1 MKNKKMTR
9 RDVLK
14 VSAAAG
20 LTAAA
25 GSLVGAPRSFAA
37 AAGPEVTWTMQTA
50 WDSGSGLND
59 FARKH
64 VQLIEERSKGRIK
77 INFRTGG
84 EIVQSFETWDAT
96 GKGIIDVGHAC
107 NCYTGTK
114 SPASQLFCSAPS
126 SASCIGKYLWNIQ
139 GGGLEML
146 REMMTR
152 IYNVMVLPSCPIVS
166 ETFLY
171 SRKPIS
177 SVEELK
183 KLKVRSAG
191 IRGGVFKQAGCSV
204 VALPGGEIVPS
215 LEKGVIDAAEYSD
228 FWADSAMGFADVAKY
243 IYFTRFP
250 MGGHLYMF
258 VNQDKWNK
266 LPKDLKEVVE
276 SASRDASA
284 YNITQEV
291 LNNLPA
297 WKKAKEKGLKV
308 STLPDKVEAYM
319 DASAKAYYKE
329 QCAKDPVFN
338 KILTSMEGFNKEYA
352 EFEPIAAASVLRV
365 V

>member
-1 MKNKKMTR
+1 
-9 RDVLK
+9 
-14 VSAAAG
+14 
-20 LTAAA
+20 
-25 GSLVGAPRSFAA
+25 
-37 AAGPEVTWTMQTA
+37 MQTA
-50 WDSGSGLND
+50 WDAGSGLNA

-114 SPASQLFCSAPS
+114 SFASQLFCSAPS
-126 SASCIGKYLWNIQ
+126 SASCIGKYLWNIE

-146 REMMTR
+146 RELMAKT
-152 IYNVMVLPSCPIVS
+152 YNVRVFASVPIVS

-177 SVEELK
+177 SVDELK

-191 IRGGVFKQAGCSV
+191 IRGGVFKQAGVSV
-204 VALPGGEIVPS
+204 VSLPGGEIVPS
-215 LEKGVIDAAEYSD
+215 LEKGVIDGAEYSD
-228 FWADSAMGFADVAKY
+228 FWADSAMGLADVSKY
-243 IYFTRFP
+243 IYFTKFP
-250 MGGHLYMF
+250 MGGHLYLF
-258 VNQDKWNK
+258 INIDKWNK
-266 LPKDLKEVVE
+266 LPSDLKEVVE
-276 SASRDASA
+276 SASLDAAA

-297 WKKAKEKGLKV
+297 WKKAKEKGLKI
-308 STLPDKVEAYM
+308 SMLPDKVEEHL
-319 DASAKAYYKE
+319 DAAAKAYYKE
-329 QCAKDPVFN
+329 QRAKDPVFN
-338 KILTSMEGFNKEYA
+338 KILTSIEEFNAKYD
-352 EFEPIAAASVLRV
+352 EFEPIAASSVLRTGC
-365 V
+365 